1 MNVFWNEIKY
11 QNVEQF
17 IRKYKFNTPSK
28 STKGQRVGRAI
39 GKAVGKAVGKA
50 KNVEFVLQTDN
61 QIKFNSLDECYQ
73 YYVKQHEGESV
84 YTETVFKKKLKWKLY
99 FDKIKK
105 SR

>member
-50 KNVEFVLQTDN
+50 KNVEFVL
-61 QIKFNSLDECYQ
+61 
-73 YYVKQHEGESV
+73 
-84 YTETVFKKKLKWKLY
+84 
-99 FDKIKK
+99 
-105 SR
+105 